1 MKLKYKI
8 KKGNEINMK
17 ILDKIT
23 LVLFSI
29 IILIISIIMALLVFG
44 WVSFATI
51 VSLYG
56 QMMASDLISN
66 IVLGVSI
73 VCALLS
79 VKAIFFGGSSKSDN
93 NGISGEGILLENES
107 GKLLIS
113 KDTIENLVN
122 GVANGFENTQSVVTK
137 VIVDSQNTLR
147 VFVTLMV
154 LPNTIINE
162 LSMNLQNRIK
172 EVVKNVTDLE
182 IKSIDIK
189 IKNITTPEENK
200 EV

>member
-1 MKLKYKI
+1 
-8 KKGNEINMK
+8 MK
-17 ILDKIT
+17 ILDKII

-29 IILIISIIMALLVFG
+29 IILVISAVLLLLTLG
-44 WVSFATI
+44 MISFSTIAT
-51 VSLYG
+51 LY
-56 QMMASDLISN
+56 ATLIANSTATN
-66 IVLGVSI
+66 ITLGVSVI
-73 VCALLS
+73 CIILA
-79 VKAIFFGGSSKSDN
+79 VKAIFFSSSSKPS
-93 NGISGEGILLENES
+93 NGINGEGILLENES

-122 GVANGFENTQSVVTK
+122 GVAKGFDNTQSVTTK
-137 VIVDSQNTLR
+137 VIVDNQNTLK

-162 LSMNLQNRIK
+162 LSVNLQNRIK

-189 IKNITTPEENK
+189 IKNITTPEEIK

>member
-1 MKLKYKI
+1 MKL
-8 KKGNEINMK
+8 
-17 ILDKIT
+17 LDKII
-23 LVLFSI
+23 LILFSI
-29 IILIISIIMALLVFG
+29 IILIIAIVMVLLLSSLVGFSTISNLYARII
-44 WVSFATI
+44 
-51 VSLYG
+51 
-56 QMMASDLISN
+56 ASDMATN
-66 IVLGVSI
+66 VTLGISI
-73 VCALLS
+73 VCILLA
-79 VKAIFFGGSSKSDN
+79 VKAIFFGSSSNQNKGMN
-93 NGISGEGILLENES
+93 GEGVLLENES

-122 GVANGFENTQSVVTK
+122 GVAKGFENTQSVTTK

-162 LSMNLQNRIK
+162 LSMNLQKRIK
-172 EVVKNVTDLE
+172 EVVKNVTDLD

-200 EV
+200 ES

>member
-1 MKLKYKI
+1 MKL
-8 KKGNEINMK
+8 
-17 ILDKIT
+17 LDKMI

-29 IILIISIIMALLVFG
+29 IILVISIVMILLMYGLISFSTIIELYAIIISNEV
-44 WVSFATI
+44 ATN
-51 VSLYG
+51 VT
-56 QMMASDLISN
+56 
-66 IVLGVSI
+66 LGVLI
-73 VCALLS
+73 VCIIFA
-79 VKAIFFGGSSKSDN
+79 VKAIFFGSSSNSN

-122 GVANGFENTQSVVTK
+122 GVAKGFENTQSVTTK
-137 VIVDSQNTLR
+137 VMVDSQNSLN

-154 LPNTIINE
+154 LPNTVINE
-162 LSMNLQNRIK
+162 LSMNLQSRIK

-189 IKNITTPEENK
+189 IKNIVAPEEKK
-200 EV
+200 EI